1 MQTVNMH
8 EAKTH
13 LSRLVERV
21 QKEEHLIIGKS
32 GKLVAVLSPYRE
44 EKKIRRPGS
53 MKGKIRIGKEFDAA
67 DERIE
72 RMFTGESGK

>member
-21 QKEEHLIIGKS
+21 QKGERLIIGKA
-32 GKLVAVLSPYRE
+32 GKPVAVLSPYE
-44 EKKIRRPGS
+44 EENKVRRPGS
-53 MKGKIRIGKEFDAA
+53 MKGKIRIGKDFAKA
-67 DERIE
+67 DEEIE
-72 RMFTGESGK
+72 ELFTGANE